1 MKEGYVKIYRTS
13 MNDPLYMKEAFTK
26 WQAWCDLI
34 LMAYH
39 SPSDFFVRDIK
50 VKAKRGCVYLSVN
63 ELQKRWR
70 WSKGKVERFL
80 KYLKEDGRIKVEA
93 TKVVS
98 CIIIR
103 NYAKY
108 QSESKENDNISKSL
122 ASGSL
127 HQQIVNQIQAIND
140 RLDAQELQAENK
152 PRRKKESNP
161 LITKGR
167 EVFEKK
173 FSDLFGDSYYWQA
186 KDAVAMGSLTNKIIF
201 SRQQK
206 GMSIDTDDVIK
217 ALEEFL
223 CCVSD
228 EWLLN
233 NFSVTNINSKYN
245 EIVARARAELSNGK
259 TNRQKVGN
267 KRRSSE
273 VTASK
278 PEDYEGAF

>member
-1 MKEGYVKIYRTS
+1 

-93 TKVVS
+93 TNVVS